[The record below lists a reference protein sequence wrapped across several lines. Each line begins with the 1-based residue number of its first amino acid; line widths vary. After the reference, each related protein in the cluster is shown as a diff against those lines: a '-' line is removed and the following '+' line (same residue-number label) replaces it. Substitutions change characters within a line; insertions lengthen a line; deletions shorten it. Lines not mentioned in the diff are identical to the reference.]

1 MFALVDAVSFYASAE
16 KVFDPALRTKPVVVL
31 TNNDGCICAVCPI
44 ARKLN
49 IPKFQPYF
57 KMKNYLEK
65 HNVVIRSS
73 NYELYADLSERMMN
87 VINRYCDNQYV
98 YSIDESF
105 LQFTGFKTLIN
116 DWHEYGHKIRRAVWR
131 ETKLPVGVG
140 FGITPTLAKAANHAA
155 KKLTGYNGVAIIDT
169 EASRIEILAKMKV
182 TDVWGIGS
190 RLGKKLKLM
199 NINTALDL
207 ANCNARNMGRLFT
220 VLVERTISELNG
232 TQCLSWD
239 EIKQAKKEIFSTRSF
254 GKRIENSDSL
264 ASALTTHCTIV
275 ARKLRRQGS
284 LTKRIVIFAAS
295 SPHEEHYYKKSFI
308 YDFPVATSD
317 TCVLAHAISIVLP
330 SLFKSGVRFYRCGIG
345 AIELENE
352 QFKQTDMF
360 NISEDKP
367 QLMACFDEINHRF
380 GQDTLKL
387 ASEKSTVPWQM
398 KRHFLSPH
406 FTSRW
411 QDIPKIRC

>member
-31 TNNDGCICAVCPI
+31 TNNDGCICAICPI

-57 KMKNYLEK
+57 KIKDYLTE

-73 NYELYADLSERMMN
+73 NYELYADLSENMMN
-87 VINRYCDNQYV
+87 VISRYCDNQYV

-105 LQFTGFKTLIN
+105 LQFTGFKSLIN

-140 FGITPTLAKAANHAA
+140 FGTTPTLAKAANHAA
-155 KKLTGYNGVAIIDT
+155 KKLSGYNGVAIIDS
-169 EASRIEILAKMKV
+169 ELSRKEILVKMKV

-190 RLGKKLKLM
+190 RLGKKLQQM

-207 ANCNARNMGRLFT
+207 ANCNARDMGRLFS

-232 TQCLSWD
+232 IQCLNWD

-254 GKRIENSDSL
+254 GKRIQNYGHLE
-264 ASALTTHCTIV
+264 SALTTHSSIV
-275 ARKLRRQGS
+275 ARKLRRQNS

-295 SPHEEHYYKKSFI
+295 SPHEDHYYKKSFL

-317 TCVLAHAISIVLP
+317 TCVLARAVSTLLP
-330 SLFKSGVRFYRCGIG
+330 ALFKPGVRFYRCGVG
-345 AIELENE
+345 AIELETA
-352 QFKQTDMF
+352 QFKQSDMF
-360 NISEDKP
+360 NVSEDKP
-367 QLMACFDEINHRF
+367 KLMACFDKINHRF
-380 GQDTLKL
+380 GQGTLKL
-387 ASEKSTVPWQM
+387 ASEKSTVSWQM
-398 KRHFLSPH
+398 KRQFLSPH
-406 FTSRW
+406 FTSCW
-411 QDIPKIRC
+411 QHLPKIQC